1 MGGWNMELGSLG
13 DIPFEVSSEK
23 VRTFDELNR
32 SGSARFAYHN
42 RQGSKELSE
51 FLGASLEDI
60 TMQIRL
66 SVTSSVNPANE
77 MKALRK
83 IRDEGTAVLF
93 VLDGEP
99 QGDGY
104 WNIVSLNEE
113 HKVVDRRGRT
123 LLLDVSVTLKEYL
136 PTRE

>member
-1 MGGWNMELGSLG
+1 MIGSLG

-42 RQGSKELSE
+42 RQGAKELSE
-51 FLGASLEDI
+51 FLGASLEDLSF
-60 TMQIRL
+60 TIRL
-66 SVTSSVNPANE
+66 SVVGKLNPNE
-77 MKALRK
+77 EVEKLRA
-83 IRDEGTAVLF
+83 IRDEGMSVLF
-93 VLDGEP
+93 VLNGEP

-104 WNIVSLNEE
+104 WNIVSMSED
-113 HKVVDRRGRT
+113 HKIVDNRGRS
-123 LLLDVSVTLKEYL
+123 LIIDCALTLKEYL